1 MGHSSSRFP
10 LESVIRY
17 TLTGVIPASSHRA
30 IQKRNVG
37 PLQRRLRTP
46 ERLRIKTPKPNSPP
60 RLAVKFASWKRWK
73 MRPQRKFFR
82 IWSRRWGSKATT
94 DGIVEPDC
102 TCSGGFRSSC
112 ARKLRDRKPSL
123 FNAFE
128 IFDRTGYRMAPVF
141 EVKQEI
147 LAYNLVVE

>member
-1 MGHSSSRFP
+1 MGHRSSR
-10 LESVIRY
+10 LLSNESVIRY

-60 RLAVKFASWKRWK
+60 RLAVKFAVWKRWK
-73 MRPQRKFFR
+73 MRPQRKSFR

-94 DGIVEPDC
+94 DGIVVPDC
-102 TCSGGFRSSC
+102 TCSGGFRKQLC
-112 ARKLRDRKPSL
+112 E
-123 FNAFE
+123 E
-128 IFDRTGYRMAPVF
+128 ITRPET
-141 EVKQEI
+141 
-147 LAYNLVVE
+147 